1 MEKFENKLV
10 EVNRLIKQGNF
21 ASSLNYLSELHEID
35 SDNEEINFLTAHSHF
50 SLNNFTASLLSLTK
64 LLDYNNE
71 HLAGLK
77 LQFKIYHQQE
87 KLFDAYKVIK
97 KIIAL
102 EQKLENQYELA
113 IICTRIG
120 KVAEAK
126 DELEAYTQKVFDN
139 AFAYLNLGHMHKAFG
154 DFDLAEVC
162 YYKFAELEP
171 TSLGF
176 AIWNIA
182 DLKDRKVT
190 EKELTSWQLMEKDSK
205 QSYVSKTLIQFS
217 LGTVLEKQARYAESF
232 DFFLKA
238 NANKDKISPFN
249 KSAFNKFINN
259 ILSIN
264 DNKIKPL
271 DKTITPIFIV
281 GLPRSGSTLVEQILS
296 SHDLVNATDELNF
309 IGYTAANMERTG
321 SYAKAISDLDESK
334 MQELRQEYLDYA
346 GEYQTTKTPYF
357 IDKNPLNFFHIG
369 LILKLFPEAKIIHT
383 HRNLLDNAVSLF
395 KRYFYIGHDYSY
407 SIPNIITF
415 MKGYSQVMQHWE
427 RLFPNKIYHSQYELL
442 VKNPTSQIESILS
455 YCDLEK
461 QKECFTFYKQKKV
474 VLTPSVDQVNKPINS
489 SSINSWQRYEEQM
502 SPFKAELMKIND
514 TLLLL
519 GCDNEKPLR
528 SENKKSAWDNYWELG
543 YITSFGSKFEKN
555 YVGIIEKVWTD
566 FFSNITAESKILD
579 LATGNGA
586 VLKLALNQMSDGCE
600 TELVGIDYSQIR
612 STSTRIKLMSGVNV
626 EALPFKSGSF
636 THVTSQFGIEY
647 SDFKKSLPEVAQVLK
662 KSGRFQFICHHS
674 SSVILSDNR
683 NAFHCTSDLLKFGG
697 AIYLLD
703 EMLVELN
710 NKQIIGT
717 MNEKVA
723 DDRRNKLNNELSR
736 LLKEY
741 GDAVHDTFFPQ
752 LLRTV
757 LQKNISISE
766 RNIILQDY
774 IYQQKNALIRLEDL
788 INVALDETDLIA
800 FKKIAKNYGLSC
812 ITCEELI
819 EPGVGLIGML
829 IEGEKL

>member
-1 MEKFENKLV
+1 MEEIENKLT
-10 EVNRLIKQGNF
+10 EVKQLIMQNDIQG
-21 ASSLNYLSELHEID
+21 SID
-35 SDNEEINFLTAHSHF
+35 SLKKILDSEPNNSSANFLLAQSYF
-50 SLNNFTASLLSLTK
+50 SKGNLQAASKSLDVVLKHNSKHLEALK
-64 LLDYNNE
+64 LLYKINN
-71 HLAGLK
+71 
-77 LQFKIYHQQE
+77 QQE
-87 KLFDAYKVIK
+87 QLFNAYNIIK
-97 KIIAL
+97 KILVIEPL
-102 EQKLENQYELA
+102 PENQYELA
-113 IICTRIG
+113 IICTRTG
-120 KVAEAK
+120 KIAEAK
-126 DELEAYTQKVFDN
+126 ELLESYTKKVLDN
-139 AFAYLNLGHMHKAFG
+139 AFAFLNLGHMHKAFG

-171 TSLGF
+171 TNLGF

-205 QSYVSKTLIQFS
+205 QSYVSKVLIQFS
-217 LGTVLEKQARYAESF
+217 LGTVLEQQKKYANSF
-232 DFFLKA
+232 DLFLKA
-238 NANKDKISPFN
+238 NANKDRVSPFN
-249 KSAFNKFINN
+249 KRAFNKFINN

-264 DNKIKPL
+264 DNKVEPL

-334 MQELRQEYLDYA
+334 IQELRQEYLDYA
-346 GEYQTTKTPYF
+346 AEYQTTKTPYF

-369 LILKLFPEAKIIHT
+369 LIMKLFPEAKIIHT

-427 RLFPNKIYHSQYELL
+427 RLFPNKIYHSQYESL
-442 VKNPTSQIESILS
+442 VKNSTTQIESILS
-455 YCDLEK
+455 YCDLDK
-461 QKECFTFYKQKKV
+461 QKECLTFYKQRKV

-502 SPFKAELMKIND
+502 SPFKGELMKIND

-528 SENKKSAWDNYWELG
+528 SENKKSAWDNYWEQG

-555 YVGIIEKVWTD
+555 YVGIIEKVWSD
-566 FFSNITAESKILD
+566 FFSNVTSESKILD
-579 LATGNGA
+579 VATGNGA
-586 VLKLALNQMSDGCE
+586 VLKLALSQMSDGCE
-600 TELVGIDYSQIR
+600 AELVGIDYSQIS
-612 STSTRIKLMSGVNV
+612 STSSRIKLMSGVNV
-626 EALPFKSGSF
+626 EALPFKSASF

-647 SDFKKSLPEVAQVLK
+647 SDFNKSLPEVARVLK
-662 KSGRFQFICHHS
+662 KSGRFQFICHHN

-683 NAFHCTSDLLKFGG
+683 NAFHCTRDLLKFGG
-697 AIYLLD
+697 AISLLE
-703 EMLVELN
+703 EMLAELN

-741 GDAVHDTFFPQ
+741 GDAVHDTLFPQ

-757 LQKNISISE
+757 LQKNISIAE
-766 RNIILQDY
+766 RNLILQDY

-800 FKKIAKNYGLSC
+800 FKKIAENYGLSC

-829 IEGEKL
+829 IMGEKL